1 MSPASFLLHTPWQMN
16 GTLRRRMHAAED
28 KLWGLPQAG
37 RRLERYVEDL
47 IELIELILFHPEP
60 RTSTYR
66 TNGSDCL
73 PNSKR
78 PLILRSAA
86 SQGKS
91 PSVAHSSP
99 AFVEKSRPPSAVK
112 SRPSSAAS
120 SSPPPFAGPNASPP
134 PFTGKASPPTTREI
148 QAAIHVPLGVLVSY
162 EGMSWSPAPEP
173 APHKRPPEPAACQC
187 LPVPAP
193 HKRPPEPAACQCLPV
208 PAPHKHPPEPAAC
221 QCPPVPAPHKSA
233 PVPAPHKSAP
243 VPAPRKSTTVRAARK
258 SAPRKSAPVPVSPV
272 PTPPSRAR
280 TSRAPS
286 CARSSQ
292 APPRLYRLPQENC
305 FGGAICPWP

>member
-16 GTLRRRMHAAED
+16 GTLRRRMHAAEE

-37 RRLERYVEDL
+37 RRLERYVERCGT
-47 IELIELILFHPEP
+47 LFNRADWAHPFPP
-60 RTSTYR
+60 RTENLHIPHQR
-66 TNGSDCL
+66 LRL
-73 PNSKR
+73 PAQLQTPPYPPK
-78 PLILRSAA
+78 LR
-86 SQGKS
+86 QPRKS

-99 AFVEKSRPPSAVK
+99 PFVEKSRPPSAVK

-120 SSPPPFAGPNASPP
+120 SSPPPFAGPNASLP

-173 APHKRPPEPAACQC
+173 APHK
-187 LPVPAP
+187 
-193 HKRPPEPAACQCLPV
+193 
-208 PAPHKHPPEPAAC
+208 HPPEPAAC

-233 PVPAPHKSAP
+233 PVPAP
-243 VPAPRKSTTVRAARK
+243 RKSTRVRAARK
-258 SAPRKSAPVPVSPV
+258 STTVHAARKSAPHKSAPVPVSPV
-272 PTPPSRAR
+272 PAPPSRAR
-280 TSRAPS
+280 ASRAPS